1 MPLPVACR
9 VFPFM
14 SIVSAFYIVSMLAA
28 PFVMAPL
35 HPPY

>member
-1 MPLPVACR
+1 
-9 VFPFM
+9 M

-28 PFVMAPL
+28 PFVMTPL